1 MKILLFGG
9 TSEGRFLAG
18 FLNEKNID
26 TVVSVA
32 TEYGK
37 ELAGAG
43 KHISVRTGRLSERD
57 MEELFP
63 GFDLIIDATHP
74 YAYDVTGNIRE
85 AAGKTGV
92 RCLRL
97 LREEALPETGSAD
110 GPDFEA
116 VFDSIREAALYLKE
130 KNGNIFISTGAKE
143 LKEYS
148 VIPDYRKRLVVR
160 ILPFK
165 DSEDIC
171 RALGISHVISGKGP
185 FSENENLEHFGKYDA
200 RYLVTKDGGING
212 GLREKLAAA
221 ERLGMKVILIRRK
234 KEKEGFSLE
243 EIKKTLE
250 EELTGGL

>member
-9 TSEGRFLAG
+9 TSEGRLLAG
-18 FLNEKNID
+18 FLNEKKID

-37 ELAGAG
+37 ELAGEDE
-43 KHISVRTGRLSERD
+43 HISVRTGRLSARD
-57 MEELFP
+57 MEEIFP

-74 YAYDVTGNIRE
+74 YAYDVTENIRE

-97 LREEALPETGSAD
+97 IREEAVPGTDGSENN
-110 GPDFEA
+110 GFEA
-116 VFDSIREAALYLKE
+116 VFDSVREAAFFLKD
-130 KNGNIFISTGAKE
+130 KKGNIFISTGAKE
-143 LKEYS
+143 LNEYT
-148 VIPDYRKRLVVR
+148 VIPNYGERLVVR

-165 DSEDIC
+165 DSLDIC
-171 RALGISHVISGKGP
+171 KALGIRHVICGKGP
-185 FSENENLEHFGKYDA
+185 FSGNENLEHFGRYDVK
-200 RYLVTKDGGING
+200 YLVTKDGGIKG

-221 ERLGMKVILIRRK
+221 EELGIKVILIRRK

-243 EIKKTLE
+243 DIMRIIEKDIA
-250 EELTGGL
+250 